1 MNMKKRYLW
10 AVLVGLV
17 VLTFTACTSYKNQ
30 EVPFR
35 APAAYGNMQIVAG
48 AQVAGEAFAD
58 KDAAKKAFGFDIR
71 DAGLLPVMVVVDNL
85 GSSSLKFVPD
95 QTFLVDDNGGMWNI
109 LPSRTAYERLEK
121 SSEYSR
127 IAKEGGRGS
136 ILGGAGGALVGAAIG
151 ILSGENVGNS
161 ALKGAAVGAAGGAV
175 IGGASE
181 AGSDEGYKTIARDIA
196 NKELKNY
203 PIEPGVLARGFIFFP
218 GEAPS
223 AKQLRLQLEEVSTGE
238 IHTIYLNL

>member
-1 MNMKKRYLW
+1 MKKICLW
-10 AVLVGLV
+10 LAIAGLV
-17 VLTFTACTSYKNQ
+17 LATFGACTSYKSQ

-35 APAAYGNMQIVAG
+35 APTAYSNVQVVAG
-48 AQVAGEAFAD
+48 AKIAAEAFAD
-58 KDAAKKAFGFDIR
+58 KDLAKQAFGFDIR
-71 DAGLLPVMVVVDNL
+71 DAGLLPVMVVVDNT
-85 GSSSLKFVPD
+85 GSSSLKFVAE
-95 QTFLVDDNGGMWNI
+95 QTFLVDGNGGMWNI
-109 LPSRTAYERLEK
+109 LESRTAYERLEK
-121 SSEYSR
+121 SSEYAR

-151 ILSGENVGNS
+151 ILAGDNVGEA

-181 AGSDEGYKTIARDIA
+181 AGSDEGYRTIARDIA

-203 PIEPGVLARGFIFFP
+203 PIEPGILARGFIFFP

-223 AKQLRLQLEEVSTGE
+223 ASQLRLQVQEVSTGQ
-238 IHTIYLNL
+238 IHTLYLNL